1 MIVMFLP
8 QSSFSI
14 LWSLPW
20 NYSYLEI
27 ILGKRLHMLS
37 ISELPADSAIIRQ
50 HNSKAELTPCLIADQ
65 GTIGGG
71 PCVATYLYGND
82 SEKLPQIIRWRA

>member
-1 MIVMFLP
+1 MFVP
-8 QSSFSI
+8 RSSFSI

-20 NYSYLEI
+20 NFSTVEI
-27 ILGKRLHMLS
+27 ILGKRLHVPS
-37 ISELPADSAIIRQ
+37 TSELPADSAIIRQ
-50 HNSKAELTPCLIADQ
+50 HNSKAELIPCLIADQ

-71 PCVATYLYGND
+71 SCVVTYLYGND